1 MTGWGV
7 VAILVLFLGAPAYAH
22 NFATRIGG
30 LPGGL
35 IHPFVAPAEL
45 MALVAL
51 GLWFG
56 QREVGR
62 GLLHASFAA
71 GLAIG
76 VLAVVSAFS
85 TAHAELYVLGASA
98 AAGVGALL
106 APVLPLAL
114 VGAIAMV
121 TGSAIILD
129 AVPEDISMLR
139 TLLALIGTGLSSFA
153 TVALVST
160 LAAYGKGGWERISVR
175 ILASWITA
183 GAILVL
189 TLRLVR

>member
-1 MTGWGV
+1 
-7 VAILVLFLGAPAYAH
+7 
-22 NFATRIGG
+22 
-30 LPGGL
+30 
-35 IHPFVAPAEL
+35 

>member
-1 MTGWGV
+1 MKGWGV
-7 VAILVLFLGAPAYAH
+7 VAILLLLGAPAHAH

-30 LPGGL
+30 LPGGF

-56 QREVGR
+56 LSEVGR

-85 TAHAELYVLGASA
+85 TAHAELYVLGAGA
-98 AAGVGALL
+98 AAGAGALL
-106 APVLPLAL
+106 APLLPLAL
-114 VGAIAMV
+114 AGAIAV
-121 TGSAIILD
+121 ATGIAIILD

-139 TLLALIGTGLSSFA
+139 TLLALIGTGLSSLA

-160 LAAYGKGGWERISVR
+160 LAARGKGGWERIGVR
-175 ILASWITA
+175 ALASWITA

>member
-1 MTGWGV
+1 V
-7 VAILVLFLGAPAYAH
+7 IAALALVATPANAH
-22 NFATRIGG
+22 NFASRIGG

-45 MALVAL
+45 TALLAL

-56 QREVGR
+56 QMQVRLR
-62 GLLHASFAA
+62 LLLALFAA

-76 VLAVVSAFS
+76 VLTIVSAFS
-85 TAHAELYVLGASA
+85 TTHAELFMLGTSA
-98 AAGVGALL
+98 AAGMGALL
-106 APVLPLAL
+106 APVLPP
-114 VGAIAMV
+114 AIAAAVAMLA
-121 TGSAIILD
+121 GIAIILD

-139 TLLALIGTGLSSFA
+139 TFLALIGTGLTSLA
-153 TVALVST
+153 TVAFVSKLT
-160 LAAYGKGGWERISVR
+160 AHRKRGWERVGVR
-175 ILASWITA
+175 VLASWITA